1 MNLQVVFKKYR
12 NTAGFTLVEMILVL
26 AIMLTIGVFVS
37 PIGISFYRSQQ
48 LNEVYDGL
56 TSAIRQAEMFS
67 LSGKGGQSYGVYIGD
82 NEYILFSGESYSARI
97 VGEDSSYY
105 LPASVSVSGPNE
117 IVFSQLSGEP
127 SVTGLLTIS
136 LGNKQ
141 KVIEIMASGNISR

>member
-56 TSAIRQAEMFS
+56 TAH
-67 LSGKGGQSYGVYIGD
+67 V
-82 NEYILFSGESYSARI
+82 
-97 VGEDSSYY
+97 
-105 LPASVSVSGPNE
+105 
-117 IVFSQLSGEP
+117 
-127 SVTGLLTIS
+127 
-136 LGNKQ
+136 
-141 KVIEIMASGNISR
+141 